1 MAEVSVELVVDHVSK
16 SFGGLQA
23 VRDCSVRVEAGSITG
38 LIGPNGAG
46 KSTLFNIVAGAVQ
59 PDAGSVRFGGEE
71 LVGLSAAERFKRGL
85 LRTFQIAKP
94 FHSMSALENLMAA
107 PGPQRGEG
115 LLSAWLEPGRVARDE
130 EALRARARETLEF
143 LGLDHVRHERA
154 GLLSGGQKKLLE
166 LGRTIM
172 ADARFVL
179 LDEVAAGVN
188 RTLLNSLADR
198 IEELNK
204 ERGVTFFLIEHDIG
218 FVSRLC
224 QPVVVMAQGAVLK
237 IGAPADV
244 RRDPEVVE
252 AYFGGAAPEETSA

>member
-1 MAEVSVELVVDHVSK
+1 MTVELVVEHVSK
-16 SFGGLQA
+16 SFGGLKA
-23 VRDCSVRVEAGSITG
+23 VNDCSIRVEEGSITG

-46 KSTLFNIVAGAVQ
+46 KSTLFNIVAGALQ
-59 PDAGSVRFGGEE
+59 PDEGSVRFGGEE
-71 LVGLSAAERFKRGL
+71 LVGLDAKERFRRGL

-94 FHSMSALENLMAA
+94 FHSMTALENLMVA
-107 PGPQRGEG
+107 PGAQSGEH
-115 LLSAWLEPGRVARDE
+115 LLTAWLAPGKVRREE
-130 EALRARARETLEF
+130 EAVRAKARETLEF

-188 RTLLNSLADR
+188 RTLLQSLAAR
-198 IEELNK
+198 IEELNR
-204 ERGVTFFLIEHDIG
+204 ERRVTFFLIEHDID

-224 QPVVVMAQGAVLK
+224 QPVIVMAQGAVLK
-237 IGAPADV
+237 IGDPDEI

-252 AYFGGAAPEETSA
+252 AYFGGAVPTEAVA

>member
-1 MAEVSVELVVDHVSK
+1 MSVDLEVEHVSK
-16 SFGGLQA
+16 SFGGLHA
-23 VRDCSVRVEAGSITG
+23 VRDCTISVAAGSITG

-46 KSTLFNIVAGAVQ
+46 KSTLFNIVAGALK
-59 PDAGSVRFGGEE
+59 PDRGSVRFGGEE
-71 LVGLSAAERFKRGL
+71 LVGLNAADRFKRGL

-94 FHSMSALENLMAA
+94 FSSMTALENLMAA
-107 PGPQRGEG
+107 PGGQTGES
-115 LLSAWLEPGRVARDE
+115 LLGAWFAWGRVRRE
-130 EALRARARETLEF
+130 ETELRAKARETLQF

-172 ADARFVL
+172 ADAKFVL

-188 RTLLNSLADR
+188 RTLLNSLAER
-198 IEELNK
+198 IEELNQ
-204 ERGVTFFLIEHDIG
+204 ERGVTFFLIEHDID

-224 QPVVVMAQGAVLK
+224 QPLVVMAQGSVLK
-237 IGAPADV
+237 VGDPAEI

-252 AYFGGAAPEETSA
+252 AYFGGAVPEEAGA

>member
-1 MAEVSVELVVDHVSK
+1 MSVELIVENVSK

-23 VRDCSVRVEAGSITG
+23 VRDCSLRVAAGSITG

-46 KSTLFNIVAGAVQ
+46 KSTLFNIVAGALQ
-59 PDAGSVRFGGEE
+59 PDTGSVLFDGEE

-94 FHSMSALENLMAA
+94 FHSMTALENLMVA
-107 PGPQRGEG
+107 PGGQSGEG
-115 LLSAWLEPGRVARDE
+115 LLTAWLQPGLVRREEDE
-130 EALRARARETLEF
+130 LRAKARETLKF

-188 RTLLNSLADR
+188 RTLLSSLADR
-198 IEELNK
+198 IEELNT
-204 ERGVTFFLIEHDIG
+204 ERGVTFFLIEHDID
-218 FVSRLC
+218 FVGRLC
-224 QPVVVMAQGAVLK
+224 DPVIVMAQGSVLK
-237 IGAPADV
+237 IGAPAEI

-252 AYFGGAAPEETSA
+252 AYFGGAVPQETNA